1 MYSRAMN
8 GIFALRL
15 IGVLVAAVG
24 VGALVGT
31 IRRPYSSTSPTS
43 AWATRD
49 RRLILDLVV
58 ILIGVVISLVAVQL
72 AG

>member
-1 MYSRAMN
+1 MYSPAMN
-8 GIFALRL
+8 GIFVLRL
-15 IGVLVAAVG
+15 IGVLVAALG

-31 IRRPYSSTSPTS
+31 LRRPYSSTSPTS
-43 AWATRD
+43 GWATRE
-49 RRLILDLVV
+49 RRLILDLAV